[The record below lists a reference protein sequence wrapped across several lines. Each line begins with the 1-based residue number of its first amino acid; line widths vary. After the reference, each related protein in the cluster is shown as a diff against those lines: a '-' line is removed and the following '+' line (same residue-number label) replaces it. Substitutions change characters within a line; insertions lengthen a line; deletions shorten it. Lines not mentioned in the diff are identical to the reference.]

1 MSYLIPNQIENN
13 QINPFI
19 ESDPSMIDSS
29 HILPRLSSSIINNSK
44 LESKIID
51 VYEENFI
58 NEIKRIGTYLK
69 QYTYIGMDTEFPG
82 IVFPCPTNNSD
93 FYYQYI
99 KANVDKLNL
108 IQLGI
113 TLTNSKGERPPN
125 TSTWQFNL
133 KFDKDKENHS
143 TESISLLENCGINF
157 FRTKNEGIPYDLF
170 GEYLTTSDMVLNENI
185 TWISFNGLSDF
196 AYLLKALTGDLL
208 PDTVEEFLDLLKL
221 YFPNAYDIKYLI
233 NENEAYKGGLNK
245 ISKELNIE
253 RHGEVHQAGSDSLV
267 TSQVFLKL
275 IENNSININDLNF
288 GKNILFGIGEG
299 ADDAET
305 FSYTKFA
312 PGLDMSFLFHN
323 INNNINIKRQN
334 GNNNMNNNNR
344 QNY

>member
-1 MSYLIPNQIENN
+1 MNYFPNPIEVNN
-13 QINPFI
+13 QLNPI
-19 ESDPSMIDSS
+19 YESDPSYIDSS

-51 VYEENFI
+51 VYEDNFI
-58 NEIKRIGTYLK
+58 SEIKRIGKYLK
-69 QYTYIGMDTEFPG
+69 QYSYIGMDTEFPG
-82 IVFPCPTNNSD
+82 VVFPCQKNTSD

-99 KANVDKLNL
+99 KTNVDKLNL

-133 KFDKDKENHS
+133 KFDKDREDHS

-157 FRTKNEGIPYDLF
+157 NRLKKEGIPYELF
-170 GEYLTTSDMVLNENI
+170 GEYLLNSGMVLNENL

-196 AYLLKALTGDLL
+196 AYLLKSLTGDYL
-208 PDTVEEFLDLLKL
+208 PDTVEDFNEIMKI

-233 NENEAYKGGLNK
+233 KENEIYKGGLNK
-245 ISKELNIE
+245 IAKELNIE

-275 IENNSININDLNF
+275 IENNSINRNDLNF

-299 ADDAET
+299 ADDSET

-312 PGLDMSFLFHN
+312 QGLDINALLHN
-323 INNNINIKRQN
+323 INININNPKRN
-334 GNNNMNNNNR
+334 FSGMNMNLK
-344 QNY
+344 

>member
-1 MSYLIPNQIENN
+1 
-13 QINPFI
+13 
-19 ESDPSMIDSS
+19 
-29 HILPRLSSSIINNSK
+29 
-44 LESKIID
+44 
-51 VYEENFI
+51 
-58 NEIKRIGTYLK
+58 
-69 QYTYIGMDTEFPG
+69 MDTEFPG
-82 IVFPCPTNNSD
+82 VVYPCPTNSPD

-157 FRTKNEGIPYDLF
+157 NRAKNEGIPYDLF
-170 GEYLTTSDMVLNENI
+170 GEYLTVSGMVLNENL

-196 AYLLKALTGDLL
+196 AYLLKSLTGDYL
-208 PDTVEEFLDLLKL
+208 PDTVEDFNEIMKI

-233 NENEAYKGGLNK
+233 KENEIYKGGLNK
-245 ISKELNIE
+245 IAKELNIE

-275 IENNSININDLNF
+275 IENNSINRNDLNF

-299 ADDAET
+299 ADDSET

-312 PGLDMSFLFHN
+312 QGLDINALLHN
-323 INNNINIKRQN
+323 INININNPKRN
-334 GNNNMNNNNR
+334 FSGMNMNLK
-344 QNY
+344 

>member
-1 MSYLIPNQIENN
+1 MNYLPTNQIDNN
-13 QINPFI
+13 TQINNFF
-19 ESDPSMIDSS
+19 ENDGSLIDSS
-29 HILPRLSSSIINNSK
+29 HILPRLSSSVINNSK
-44 LESKIID
+44 LESKIIE

-58 NEIKRIGTYLK
+58 REIKRIGKYLK
-69 QYTYIGMDTEFPG
+69 QYSYIGMDTEFPG
-82 IVFPCPTNNSD
+82 VVYPCPKSSPD
-93 FYYQYI
+93 FYYQYV

-133 KFDKDKENHS
+133 RFDKDKESHS

-157 FRTKNEGIPYDLF
+157 DRLKQEGIPQTLF
-170 GEYLTTSDMVLNENI
+170 GEYLLLSGMVLNENL

-196 AYLLKALTGDLL
+196 AYLLKALTGDFL
-208 PDTVEEFLDLLKL
+208 PDTGDEFLELMKI

-233 NENEAYKGGLNK
+233 NENEIYKGGLNK
-245 ISKELNIE
+245 IAKELNIE

-275 IENNSININDLNF
+275 IENNSINKNDLNF
-288 GKNILFGIGEG
+288 GKNILFGIGDG
-299 ADDAET
+299 ADDIET

-312 PGLDMSFLFHN
+312 PGLDINSLFHN
-323 INNNINIKRQN
+323 INSNLNQKRININK
-334 GNNNMNNNNR
+334 
-344 QNY
+344 

>member
-1 MSYLIPNQIENN
+1 MSYLNSNKIEINQMN
-13 QINPFI
+13 QINPFV
-19 ESDPSMIDSS
+19 ENDPSNIDSS

-58 NEIKRIGTYLK
+58 SEIKRIGKYLN
-69 QYTYIGMDTEFPG
+69 QYSYIGMDTEFPG
-82 IVFPCPTNNSD
+82 TVYPCPTNSPD

-99 KANVDKLNL
+99 KTNVDKLNL

-133 KFDKDKENHS
+133 KFNKEKENHS
-143 TESISLLENCGINF
+143 NESISLLENCGINF
-157 FRTKNEGIPYDLF
+157 YRTKNEGIPYDLF
-170 GEYLTTSDMVLNENI
+170 GEYLTVSGMVLNENL

-196 AYLLKALTGDLL
+196 AYLLKSLRGEPL
-208 PDTVEEFLDLLKL
+208 PNTVDEFLEFMKMF
-221 YFPNAYDIKYLI
+221 FPNAYDIKYLI
-233 NENEAYKGGLNK
+233 NENETYKGGLNK
-245 ISKELNIE
+245 IAKELNIE

-275 IENNSININDLNF
+275 IENNSINKNDLNY

-299 ADDAET
+299 ADDSET

-312 PGLDMSFLFHN
+312 PGLDISFLFHN
-323 INNNINIKRQN
+323 INNNINIKKN
-334 GNNNMNNNNR
+334 NLNNNNMNIK
-344 QNY
+344 

>member
-1 MSYLIPNQIENN
+1 MSYLFSNTMESNPINRLYEN
-13 QINPFI
+13 
-19 ESDPSMIDSS
+19 DPSYIDSS
-29 HILPRLSSSIINNSK
+29 HILPRLSSSIINNTK

-51 VYEENFI
+51 VYQENFI
-58 NEIKRIGTYLK
+58 REIKRIGKYLK
-69 QYTYIGMDTEFPG
+69 QYSYIGMDTEFPG
-82 IVFPCPTNNSD
+82 VVYPCPTNSPD

-157 FRTKNEGIPYDLF
+157 NRTKNEGIPYDLF
-170 GEYLTTSDMVLNENI
+170 GEYLTVSGMVLNENL

-196 AYLLKALTGDLL
+196 AYLLKALTGDNL
-208 PDTVEEFLDLLKL
+208 PNTSEKFLELLKT

-233 NENEAYKGGLNK
+233 NENEVYKGGLNK
-245 ISKELNIE
+245 IAKELNIE

-275 IENNSININDLNF
+275 IENNSINKNDLNF
-288 GKNILFGIGEG
+288 GKNVLFGIGIG
-299 ADDAET
+299 ADDSET

-312 PGLDMSFLFHN
+312 SGLDISSLYHNINNNLSQKRQIGMNNIN
-323 INNNINIKRQN
+323 INNNIN
-334 GNNNMNNNNR
+334 
-344 QNY
+344 

>member
-1 MSYLIPNQIENN
+1 MSYLFSNKKENS
-13 QINPFI
+13 QINHTNSFT
-19 ESDPSMIDSS
+19 ENDPSNIDSS

-51 VYEENFI
+51 VYEENFTS
-58 NEIKRIGTYLK
+58 EIKRIGKYLK
-69 QYTYIGMDTEFPG
+69 QYSYIGMDTEFPG
-82 IVFPCPTNNSD
+82 IVYPCTSNSPD

-99 KANVDKLNL
+99 KTNVDKLNL

-133 KFDKDKENHS
+133 KFDKEKEKHS

-170 GEYLTTSDMVLNENI
+170 GEYLTISGMVLNENL

-196 AYLLKALTGDLL
+196 AYLLKALTGDAL
-208 PDTVEEFLDLLKL
+208 PDTVDEFLNLMKIF
-221 YFPNAYDIKYLI
+221 FPTAYDIKYLI
-233 NENEAYKGGLNK
+233 NENETYKGGLNK
-245 ISKELNIE
+245 IAKELNIE

-275 IENNSININDLNF
+275 IENNSINKTDLNL
-288 GKNILFGIGEG
+288 GKNILYGIGEG
-299 ADDAET
+299 ADDSET

-312 PGLDMSFLFHN
+312 SGLDLSFLFHN
-323 INNNINIKRQN
+323 INSNINTKRQN
-334 GNNNMNNNNR
+334 MNINNLN
-344 QNY
+344 